1 MSALLKKSAEN
12 NNNGAVV
19 GEKRPITNN
28 DGGNN
33 TPALF
38 LCCQNGVKTVSG
50 VEVDLEIL
58 SLVGQEHQIPQNLGD
73 AISER
78 LALVIQNHWSYE
90 PEKFGNIK
98 DYMKNY
104 WSHKI
109 VEKYAPLSWTGRFS
123 AITTYQTG

>member
-90 PEKFGNIK
+90 PEKSGNIK

-123 AITTYQTG
+123 AITKYQIG

>member
-1 MSALLKKSAEN
+1 MSLEDRDSNYKDFQTNNLPKGENSKIGDTYSDDLSALLKQSAEN

-78 LALVIQNHWSYE
+78 LALVIQNH
-90 PEKFGNIK
+90 
-98 DYMKNY
+98 
-104 WSHKI
+104 
-109 VEKYAPLSWTGRFS
+109 
-123 AITTYQTG
+123 